1 MIDFRYS
8 TLKVAVMNRRC
19 LCRWVVLP
27 AIVGLFLPALGCVD
41 PNNPK
46 QSGVNVAPAEPPP
59 APNGMMKVGKKK

>member
-1 MIDFRYS
+1 MIDTRYH
-8 TLKVAVMNRRC
+8 TLKVAMMNRRH

-46 QSGVNVAPAEPPP
+46 QSGVNPAPAEPPP